1 MALKTGK
8 LSTGFKC
15 KIDEAWLDD
24 MELVEDMAA
33 ADAGDV
39 LKYPAIITKML
50 GADQK
55 QRLYDHLRDK
65 KTGRVAVEKVGN
77 AILEL
82 LTSIG
87 EDEDEGK
94 NS

>member
-1 MALKTGK
+1 MAKKQGK
-8 LSTGFKC
+8 LSTGFTFKV
-15 KIDEAWLDD
+15 DTDWFDD

-39 LKYPAIITKML
+39 LKYPSIITKML
-50 GADQK
+50 GDDQK
-55 QRLYDHLRDK
+55 ARLYDHLRDK
-65 KTGRVAVEKVGN
+65 KTGRVTVEAVSN
-77 AILEL
+77 AIQEIILAV
-82 LTSIG
+82 G